1 MDSSTEKLPTQDCA
15 THELASVQQGIWL
28 DQIAHPDLPYYNIGM
43 SLEIKGE
50 IDIPLFEKAI
60 ELVANNHDALRLS
73 FSHEGGI
80 GRQRVLPEVTVKL
93 DVVEFSEAEADAGL
107 AMEYLRNAFRQP
119 FPELTGQLWEAR
131 MVRCGPNRHYWLN
144 RYHHLVTDGIGVALI
159 GHAVG
164 AAYNGLLAGNDE
176 VAQGHSYLSFLEDD
190 RAYLQSSRYERDREF
205 WQGTYAQL
213 PPSLLQRRADFKT
226 GQANELAPSAQVQA
240 MLPRALYND
249 LTQFASERSLSVAH
263 VLISVVATYF
273 CRTVGV
279 DEMVIGMPVHN
290 RTNARTKETAG
301 MFSSVSPIRLPVDLD
316 ASLLDLMHA
325 AGGQLRRCYRH
336 QRFPIAELN
345 RILRLAQAGRRQLFD
360 VSLSFESLDGDDQFG
375 GTSSTVITMDNGYEQ
390 TPMAIFVRDYHPFE
404 DVHLDFNFNTA
415 YYSVEE
421 ARLLQ
426 QRIVSML
433 EAVLECHDTPVGDF
447 PLMSLAERQRLQV
460 EFNATAREYPRD
472 VLIHRLFEQ
481 QVEQRPHNC
490 AVRGDSGPLLSYEQ
504 LNRQANQL
512 AHRLIEL
519 GVKPDDRVAVSLKR
533 GPEMVVALLGILKAG
548 GAYVPIDPDLP
559 SARQA
564 YMLDDSRPRAV
575 LSSRALLEQ
584 LPALAIPVLV
594 LDDDERV
601 EQPEHNP
608 DPRTLGLTTKHLAYV
623 LYTSG
628 STGTPKGVMNEHLG
642 VVNRLLWARDEY
654 GVDASDRVLQKTPFG
669 FDVSVWEFFLPLL
682 AGAELVMA
690 RPGGHQEPDYLA
702 RVMREASITML
713 HFVPSMLDLFLEH
726 RDSQGFPALRRVLC
740 SGEALPRALQRR
752 FERQL
757 ANVELHNLYGPTEA
771 AIDVT
776 AWHCRPG
783 DPGESV
789 PIGKPIANIQMH
801 VLDARGKPQPLGI
814 AGEIHIGGIGV
825 ARGYLNQPE
834 LSAERFIA
842 DPFSNEPDARLY
854 KTGDL
859 GRWLAN
865 GALEYLGRNDFQVK
879 IRGLRI
885 EIGEVEAALALCP
898 GVREVVVIAR
908 EDHPGQPE
916 SKRLVAYVCG
926 EPVPAEQLRS
936 TLLKHLPEYMVPSAF
951 VHLDALPLTA
961 NGKLDRRALPEPG
974 LEALASKAYE
984 APQGDTEVA
993 IAEIWKGLLHLDQV
1007 GRHDGF
1013 LELGGHSLLTVQ
1025 LQARLHQDLGAE
1037 VDLRTLFAQTSL
1049 SELARHVEQ
1058 AGQSR
1063 LQAIA
1068 VVSREQP
1075 LPLSLAQQRLWF
1087 LDQLDHAASVAYH
1100 MPAALHL
1107 RGSLDRDALQ
1117 RALDRIVARHESLRT
1132 TFERQDGEVRQRFA
1146 PADLGFTLVEHDLQT
1161 LAPEAR
1167 QQAVEQLSQEEAR
1180 AAFDLSS
1187 GPLIRGRL
1195 LRLAEDEHILLVT
1208 QHHIVSD
1215 GWSVAVL
1222 IGEFNALYAAF
1233 SQDREDP
1240 LPPLALQYAD
1250 YAAWQQQHLQ
1260 GERLQAQTQFWK
1272 EHLTGAP
1279 ALLELPADHPR
1290 PQVQS
1295 YQGAALAL
1303 QLPAPLSARLRR
1315 FSQQRG
1321 LTPFMTL
1328 LGAWSILLSRL
1339 SNQAEVVVGTPVA
1352 NRPRRE
1358 TEALI
1363 GFFVNTLALRI
1374 DVPADSPVEH
1384 LLERIKATTLDA
1396 YGHQDLPFEQ
1406 VVEAL
1411 QPERSLGHSPLFQA
1425 MLVLGNT
1432 PQDQALELP
1441 GLSLSPLAQP
1451 TGTTQFDVS
1460 LSLNDDGETISGQ
1473 FEYAT
1478 DLFDESTIA
1487 RWGQHLLHLLDGML
1501 DDATQPVATLSLLDN
1516 QQRRQLLGGF
1526 NQTHAPFPEGML
1538 LQEWFEQHVQKR
1550 PQAIA
1555 VQAEEV
1561 SLSYAEL
1568 NTRANR
1574 IAHRLI
1580 AAGLRPDERVA
1591 LLVERSPEMIVGILA
1606 ILKAGGAYV
1615 PLDPNYPQDRLQHML
1630 DDSTPRV
1637 LLTQGYLIETMAE
1650 QLPALHMPQLL
1661 LDDPADGDDS
1671 NPRVE
1676 GLTSRH
1682 LAYVM
1687 YTSGSTGK
1695 PKGVMLEHRSV
1706 CNQIGALQERYGLN
1720 PQDRILQFATM
1731 TFDMSVEEIFGALL
1745 SGATLVLRSD
1755 AWIAGTAAFAA
1766 LCEQHA
1772 ISVANLPTVF
1782 WQQVAR
1788 DAHVAL
1794 PACLRQFMIGGEA
1807 VGKQAV
1813 SQWFARAGHRPA
1825 LFNAYGPTEATVNA
1839 SIRQMESDH
1848 DDFRS
1853 IGKPLRNTQLHVL
1866 DALGNVVPM
1875 GVAGEIHIGGV
1886 GVARGYLNR
1895 QELTAE
1901 RFIADPFST
1910 DPDARLYKT
1919 GDLGRWCADGTL
1931 QYLGR
1936 NDDQVKIRG
1945 FRVELGEIEAVLAG
1959 CAGVREA
1966 VVVAQES
1973 KPGQSD
1979 SKRLVAYLCGEPVPV
1994 EQLRAALLATL
2005 PEYMVPSAFVQLE
2018 ALPLTPNGKLD
2029 RRALPAPGQ
2038 EAFASRAYEAP
2049 RGEIEQIV
2057 ANVWQ
2062 DLLGIEKVG
2071 RHDRFFELGGH
2082 SLLAVSLIDRLRQHG
2097 LSASVRTVFT
2107 APSVREMAQAL
2118 SRSNETPF
2126 LAPANRIPDGCTELT
2141 PDMLPLVELTEAQL
2155 ERIVAAVPGG
2165 AANVQ
2170 DIYPLAPLQQGI
2182 LFHHLLGH
2190 EGDAY
2195 LVRSLIEFDNHS
2207 RLEAFIG
2214 ALQQVIDRHDILRS
2228 AVHWVG
2234 QPQPVQVV
2242 QRQATLPLQHIA
2254 LAADEDPRAQLERL
2268 SDPRHLRLDLQQAPL
2283 MRACIARVP
2292 HSERCLLAL
2301 LDHHMISDHVSLG
2314 IVLEEVQALLQGQ
2327 SDSLPPPM
2335 PYREFVA
2342 QVLAT
2347 PPQAHES
2354 YFSQCLGTVDEPT
2367 APFGVLDVQGDGSQ
2381 VAETSVR
2388 LDSALSQ
2395 RIRAQSRAAGVTP
2408 AVLFHIAWAQV
2419 LGRCTDRDD
2428 VVFGTVVAGRLQG
2441 SVGADRAL
2449 GVFINTLP
2457 VRVRLAGFGV
2467 AALVDETYRD
2477 LSELLNHE
2485 QASLALA
2492 QRCSGVGSG
2501 LPLFTTLLNYR
2512 HQTDG
2517 GSLAN
2522 TDQVLAWDGVR
2533 FLSNEA
2539 RTNYPIEVAVADEGD
2554 DFSVTAQAIA
2564 GIDPQRIAAYLG
2576 QAVAALVDALEQA
2589 PDRLASSLD
2598 VVPARERQ
2606 LLLEDFNRTAS
2617 DFGPAQPIHQ
2627 LFEAQVHANPDA
2639 VALVCEER
2647 QLSYRQLNRRAN
2659 HLARQLLD
2667 LGVQPDQRVAICAE
2681 RSLEMIVGL
2690 LGVLKAGA
2698 AYVPIDPAHPAERM
2712 AFMLQDSQPQ
2722 ALLTHS
2728 ALSLPSGD
2736 LPVVLL
2742 DIVESLQAAD
2752 DAAFDSNPQA
2762 PGLTAENL
2770 AYVIY
2775 TSGSTGQSKG
2785 VMVEHR
2791 SVFNFWHVLT
2801 RTTHQHCPT
2810 PATVALNA
2818 GFFFDMSIKG
2828 IAQLFSGHRLVIIP
2842 QLIRASG
2849 SELLDFLEQHQVH
2862 AFDST
2867 PSQLDTLLAAGLLER
2882 QSYQPVSVLLGGEAI
2897 NAATW
2902 EKLRNCQSIRF
2913 YNMYGPTE
2921 CTVDATLDL
2930 IRDLGERPSIGR
2942 PFANV
2947 QVHVLDARGEP
2958 APLGVAGEIHI
2969 GGVGVAR
2976 GYLNRPELSA
2986 ERFIADPFS
2995 SEPNARLYKTGDLGR
3010 WLADGTLEYLG
3021 RNDFQVKIRGFRI
3034 ELGEIENVLLGCAGV
3049 TEAVVIARDDSRLVA
3064 YLCGEPSSAEQLR
3077 SALLKHLPEYMVP
3090 SAFVHLDA
3098 LPLTANGKL
3107 DRRALPEPG
3116 LEALASK
3123 AYEAPQGDTE
3133 VAIAEI
3139 WKNLLHLDQVGRH
3152 DGFLELGG
3160 HSLLTVQLQARL
3172 HQDLG
3177 AEIDLRT
3184 LFAQTSLSELAR
3196 HVEQAGQTRLQA
3208 IAVVSRDQPLP
3219 LSLAQQRLWFLDQLD
3234 HAASV
3239 AYHMPAALHLRG
3251 SLDRDALQ
3259 RALDRIVARHES
3271 LRTTFERQDG
3281 EVRQRFAPA
3290 DLGFTLVEHDLQTL
3304 APEARQQAVEQLS
3317 QEEARAAF
3325 DLSSGPLIRGRLLR
3339 LAEDEHILLVTQHHI
3354 VSDGWSVAVLIGEFN
3369 ALYAAFS
3376 QDRED
3381 PLPPL
3386 ALQYAD
3392 YAAWQ
3397 QQHLQGERLQAQTQF
3412 WKEHL
3417 TGAPA
3422 LLELPADHPRPQVQS
3437 YQGAALTLQLPAPL
3451 SARLRRFSQQR
3462 GLTPFMTLLG
3472 AWSILL
3478 SRLSNQS
3485 EVVVGTPVANRPRR
3499 ETEALI
3505 GFFVNTL
3512 ALRIDVQA
3520 DSPVEHLLE
3529 RIKATTL
3536 DAYGHQDLPFEQVV
3550 EALQP
3555 ERSLGHSPLFQAML
3569 VLGNTP
3575 QDQALELPGLNL
3587 SPLPQPTG
3595 TTQFDVSL
3603 SLNDDGETISGQFE
3617 YATDLFD
3624 ESTIARWGRHLL
3636 HLLDGMLDD
3645 ATQPVATLPLLDNQ
3659 QRRQLLETFNPALVS
3674 LDESPSRFPHA
3685 VFAAQAGRTPD
3696 AVALVGAGQTL
3707 SYAELNAQANRVAHG
3722 LIALGVGPD
3731 DTVGL
3736 CARRSP
3742 EMVIGL
3748 LGILKAGAAYVPLDP
3763 QYPAQ
3768 RLSHMLADSAPR
3780 ALVRQQGL
3788 DELPV
3793 PQGLATLELGSP
3805 TLLLQPA
3812 HDPQVNELNFAHLAY
3827 VIYTSGSTGLPKG
3840 VMVEHRGLRNL
3851 LDWYLDDLAFQAGDA
3866 VLLAS
3871 SYNFDLTQKNI
3882 LAPLMIGASLHLAEE
3897 PFNPSAIVAQI
3908 AETGITHLNMSPSA
3922 FHALVDADRHAAL
3935 ACLKRVVLGGEP
3947 IQVAMLE
3954 KLPLPRPAIINS
3966 YGPTE
3971 CSDVVAW
3978 HTADTDLER
3987 YRHRSIPI
3995 GRPIRNMQLHVLD
4008 AHGQLLP
4015 VGVPGEIH
4023 IGGVGVA
4030 RGYLNLPQLSAE
4042 RFIDDPFSERAS
4054 ARLYKTGDIGRWLP
4068 DGTLQYLGRNDDQV
4082 KIRGLRVELG
4092 EIEAALA
4099 ALAGVREAAVVPRD
4113 HQTGKR
4119 LVAYLC
4125 GEPAAATELR
4135 AELLGRLP
4143 EHMVPSAFVV
4153 LDALPLTPNGKLDRR
4168 ALPEPDQDAYASQ
4181 AYEAPQGPVEQT
4193 IADIWQQLLGLEQVG
4208 RHDGFFELGGHSLM
4222 AVSLIERLRE
4232 HGLNADVRSVFGA
4245 PTLRDLASALTDTTS
4260 TAFQA
4265 PANRIPANC
4274 TALTPDMLPL
4284 VDLTADQL
4292 ERIVAAV
4299 PGGAAN
4305 IQDIYPLAPL
4315 QQGILFHHLLGH
4327 EGDAYLVRSLLE
4339 FDDRQRL
4346 DAFIGALQQVIDRHD
4361 ILRTCV
4367 QWDGLPQAVQVVQ
4380 RQARLPVH
4388 SVTLDSHQDPLS
4400 QLEALSDPRQLRLDL
4415 RQAPLMRACIARD
4428 PRSERWMLALLNHH
4442 MASDHVT
4449 LEIVLEEIHAIL
4461 HGQGDS
4467 LGTPQ
4472 PYRDFIAQTQAT
4484 PAQVHEAYFSRRLAD
4499 VDAPTAPFD
4508 LLEVQGDGNHIEEA
4522 SVQLSLELNLRLRA
4536 QARERG
4542 ITPAALFHVAWAQVL
4557 ARCTGRDDVVF
4568 GTVVAGRLQGSAGAE
4583 RALGVFINTLPVR
4596 VQLAGAGA
4604 NDKVLATHRDLIELL
4619 AHEQA
4624 SLALAQRCS
4633 DVPSALPLFT
4643 TLLNYR
4649 HQRDDSQL
4657 QWPGM
4662 RILNSAE
4669 RTNYPLTLSVNDYGD
4684 ALGLTVQSVRAVD
4697 PQRICALMQRALE
4710 QLTQALMYTP
4720 RIPLTQ
4726 LDVLPPQERS
4736 LLLETFNQTRE
4747 DYPTHLCIQH
4757 LFEEQVLRTPDACA
4771 LVDARQAFTYAELNA
4786 QANRLAHHL
4795 IAAGVQP
4802 GDLVAIC
4809 VERSAAMI
4817 SGLLGILKAGGA
4829 YVPLDPSYPAERL
4842 ASIVEDARPRLLLA
4856 DPVGRAAVGTLQEG
4870 TRYLAIEQA
4879 MAAQTSTRDPRWDAT
4894 GLTPTHLAY
4903 VIYTS
4908 GSTGKPKGV
4917 MIEHRNLVASTLA
4930 RRTVYGPSIDKR
4942 FLLLSSI
4949 AFDSS
4954 VAGIFGT
4961 LVSGGTLCIPAAEA
4975 ARDPQAIARFIGE
4988 QAITS
4993 LLCVPSLGRLVL
5005 ASLASEN
5012 GHGSLREMIV
5022 AGEACPAQLVQEC
5035 AGLEP
5040 AIVLYNEY
5048 GPTEATVWATVHRC
5062 TAQDQGTVPI
5072 GRAIPNS
5079 RLYVLDEQGRPVPLG
5094 VPGELYVGG
5103 AGVARGYLDRAQL
5116 NAEHFLADPFSP
5128 DDEARMYRTG
5138 DLVRMRAD
5146 GVLDFLGRNDQQVKI
5161 RGFRIEPG
5169 EIEAL
5174 MLTLPGVREAA
5185 VIAREDSPGALRL
5198 VAYLSV
5204 EPHLAGRN
5212 ASSTLRPYLTSQLP
5226 DYMVPAAFVVVE
5238 QLPLSP
5244 NGKLDRRALPAPR
5257 SEDFAYREYEAP
5269 NGETEELLAKIWAD
5283 LLGLERIGRHDDFFE
5298 LGGHSLLAVQV
5309 TLRAR
5314 ETFAVEVPLRSLFEH
5329 PSLLALADLI
5339 NTLQLAQY
5347 ESDELMD
5354 LQQEMASLSESE
5366 LLAIVSKDA

>member
-1 MDSSTEKLPTQDCA
+1 MDSSTEMLPTQDCA

-80 GRQRVLPEVTVKL
+80 GRQRVLPEVKVKL
-93 DVVEFSEAEADAGL
+93 EVVEFTEAEADAGL

-164 AAYNGLLAGNDE
+164 AAYNGLLVGNDE

-205 WQGTYAQL
+205 WQETYAQL

-240 MLPRALYND
+240 MLPRALYNA
-249 LTQFASERSLSVAH
+249 LTEFASERSLSVAH

-345 RILRLAQAGRRQLFD
+345 RILRLAQTGRRQLFD

-433 EAVLECHDTPVGDF
+433 EAVLEQHDTPVGDY
-447 PLMSLAERQRLQV
+447 PLMSAAERQRLQV

-472 VLIHRLFEQ
+472 VLIHTLFEQ
-481 QVEQRPHNC
+481 QVEQRPHHC

-519 GVKPDDRVAVSLKR
+519 GVKPDARVAVCLKR
-533 GPEMVVALLGILKAG
+533 SPEMVVALLGVLKAG

-559 SARQA
+559 SARQV
-564 YMLDDSRPRAV
+564 YMLEDSAPRAV
-575 LSSRALLEQ
+575 LSSHALLNQ
-584 LPALAIPVLV
+584 LPPLNIPALA
-594 LDDDERV
+594 LDDEDV
-601 EQPEHNP
+601 LSALPTHNP
-608 DPRTLGLTTKHLAYV
+608 DSQALGLTPQHLAYV

-654 GVDASDRVLQKTPFG
+654 GVDASDRILQKTPFG

-690 RPGGHQEPDYLA
+690 RPGGHQEPAYLA
-702 RVMREASITML
+702 QIMREASITML

-726 RDSQGFPALRRVLC
+726 PDNRDFPELRRVLC

-757 ANVELHNLYGPTEA
+757 AGVELHNLYGPTEA

-776 AWHCRPG
+776 AWHCRPS

-801 VLDARGKPQPLGI
+801 VLDARGRPQPLGI

-825 ARGYLNQPE
+825 ARGYLNLPQ
-834 LSAERFIA
+834 LSAKSFIA
-842 DPFSNEPDARLY
+842 DPFSSEPNARLY

-908 EDHPGQPE
+908 EDIPGQPE

-926 EPVPAEQLRS
+926 EPAPAEQLRS
-936 TLLKHLPEYMVPSAF
+936 ALLKHLPEYMVPSAF

-993 IAEIWKGLLHLDQV
+993 IAEIWKNLLHLDQV

-1025 LQARLHQDLGAE
+1025 LQARLHQELGAE
-1037 VDLRTLFAQTSL
+1037 IDLRTLFAQTSL

-1058 AGQSR
+1058 TGQSR
-1063 LQAIA
+1063 LQSIA

-1107 RGSLDRDALQ
+1107 RGSLDHQALQ

-1146 PADLGFTLVEHDLQT
+1146 PAEIGFTLVEHDLQA
-1161 LAPEAR
+1161 LDAEVR

-1180 AAFDLSS
+1180 AAFDLSA

-1272 EHLTGAP
+1272 EHLDGAP
-1279 ALLELPADHPR
+1279 ALLELPSDHPR

-1339 SNQAEVVVGTPVA
+1339 SNQSQVVVGTPVA

-1374 DVPADSPVEH
+1374 DVQPDSPVEQ

-1478 DLFDESTIA
+1478 DLFDEATIA
-1487 RWGQHLLHLLDGML
+1487 RWGRHLLHLLDEML
-1501 DDATQPVATLSLLDN
+1501 DDATQPVATLPLLDN

-1526 NQTHAPFPEGML
+1526 NQTHAPFAEGML

-1555 VQAEEV
+1555 VQAEGI

-1661 LDDPADGDDS
+1661 LDDSTDGDDS

-1755 AWIAGTAAFAA
+1755 AWIAGTAAFAT
-1766 LCEQHA
+1766 LCEQYA

-1794 PACLRQFMIGGEA
+1794 PTCLRQFMIGGEA

-1839 SIRQMESDH
+1839 SIRRMESDH

-1866 DALGNVVPM
+1866 DALGELVPM

-1910 DPDARLYKT
+1910 NPDARLYKT

-1994 EQLRAALLATL
+1994 EQLRAALLAAL

-2062 DLLGIEKVG
+2062 DLLGLDKVG

-2118 SRSNETPF
+2118 SRGQDTPF
-2126 LAPANRIPDGCTELT
+2126 LAPANRIPDGCTALT
-2141 PDMLPLVELTEAQL
+2141 PDMLPLVELSEAEL

-2165 AANVQ
+2165 AANIQ

-2195 LVRSLIEFDNHS
+2195 LVRSLIEFDNHA
-2207 RLEAFIG
+2207 RLEAFVG

-2242 QRQATLPLQHIA
+2242 QRRATLPLQHIA

-2314 IVLEEVQALLQGQ
+2314 IVLEEAQALLQGQ
-2327 SDSLPPPM
+2327 GDSLPPPM

-2347 PPQAHES
+2347 PPQAHEA
-2354 YFSQCLGTVDEPT
+2354 YFSQRLGTVDEPT

-2388 LDSALSQ
+2388 LDPILSQ
-2395 RIRAQSRAAGVTP
+2395 RIRAQSRTAGVTP

-2492 QRCSGVGSG
+2492 QRCSGVGAG

-2564 GIDPQRIAAYLG
+2564 DIDPQRIAAYLG

-2598 VVPARERQ
+2598 VVPASERQ
-2606 LLLEDFNRTAS
+2606 LLLEDFNRTAR

-2627 LFEAQVHANPDA
+2627 LFEAQVQANPDA
-2639 VALVCEER
+2639 VALVCEDR

-2659 HLARQLLD
+2659 HLARQLLE

-2722 ALLTHS
+2722 ALLTQS
-2728 ALSLPSGD
+2728 ALSLPSGE
-2736 LPVVLL
+2736 LPVLLL

-2752 DAAFDSNPQA
+2752 DAAFDNNPQV

-2828 IAQLFSGHRLVIIP
+2828 ISQLFSGHRLVIIP

-2921 CTVDATLDL
+2921 CTVDATIDL

-2995 SEPNARLYKTGDLGR
+2995 HKPNARLYKTGDLGR

-3034 ELGEIENVLLGCAGV
+3034 ELGEIENVLLGCAGI
-3049 TEAVVIARDDSRLVA
+3049 TDAVVIARDDNRLVA
-3064 YLCGEPSSAEQLR
+3064 YLCGEPASAEQLR

-3196 HVEQAGQTRLQA
+3196 HVEQAGQSRLQS
-3208 IAVVSRDQPLP
+3208 IAVVSREQPLP

-3251 SLDRDALQ
+3251 SLDRQALQ

-3290 DLGFTLVEHDLQTL
+3290 DIGFALVEHDLQTL
-3304 APEARQQAVEQLS
+3304 DAETRQQAVEQLS

-3325 DLSSGPLIRGRLLR
+3325 DLSAGPLIRGRLLR

-3386 ALQYAD
+3386 TLQYAD

-3412 WKEHL
+3412 WKDHL
-3417 TGAPA
+3417 DGAPA
-3422 LLELPADHPRPQVQS
+3422 LLELPADHPRPQMQS
-3437 YQGAALTLQLPAPL
+3437 YQGAALALQLPAPL

-3485 EVVVGTPVANRPRR
+3485 QVVVGTPVANRPRR

-3520 DSPVEHLLE
+3520 DSPVEQLLE

-3536 DAYGHQDLPFEQVV
+3536 DAYGHQDIPFEQVV

-3575 QDQALELPGLNL
+3575 QDQALELPGLSLN
-3587 SPLPQPTG
+3587 PLAQPTG

-3624 ESTIARWGRHLL
+3624 EATIARWGRHLL
-3636 HLLDGMLDD
+3636 HLLEAMLDD
-3645 ATQPVATLPLLDNQ
+3645 AAQPVATLPLLDDT
-3659 QRRQLLETFNPALVS
+3659 QRRQLLETFNPASVA

-3685 VFAAQAGRTPD
+3685 VFAAQARRTPD

-3722 LIALGVGPD
+3722 LIALGVRPD

-3768 RLSHMLADSAPR
+3768 RLAHMLADSAPR

-3805 TLLLQPA
+3805 TLLQQPA
-3812 HDPQVNELNFAHLAY
+3812 HDPQVKLNFGHLAY

-3851 LDWYLDDLAFQAGDA
+3851 LDWYLDDLAFHAGDA

-3882 LAPLMIGASLHLAEE
+3882 LAPLMVGASLHLAEE

-3908 AETGITHLNMSPSA
+3908 AEAGITHLNMSPSA
-3922 FHALVDADRHAAL
+3922 FHALVDADQHEAL

-3978 HTADTDLER
+3978 YTADTDLGA
-3987 YRHRSIPI
+3987 YRNRSIPI

-4015 VGVPGEIH
+4015 TGVPGEIH

-4042 RFIDDPFSERAS
+4042 RFIDDPFSERAG

-4099 ALAGVREAAVVPRD
+4099 ALSGVREAAVVPRD

-4135 AELLGRLP
+4135 ADLLGRLP

-4181 AYEAPQGPVEQT
+4181 AYEAPQGTVEQT
-4193 IADIWQQLLGLEQVG
+4193 IADIWQQLLGLERVG

-4245 PTLRDLASALTDTTS
+4245 PTLRDLASALTDAS
-4260 TAFQA
+4260 HTAFQA
-4265 PANRIPANC
+4265 PANRIPADC

-4428 PRSERWMLALLNHH
+4428 PRSERWLLALLNHH

-4467 LGTPQ
+4467 LGKPQ

-4499 VDAPTAPFD
+4499 VDSPTAPFD

-4643 TLLNYR
+4643 TLFNYR

-4726 LDVLPPQERS
+4726 LDVLPPQERN

-4771 LVDARQAFTYAELNA
+4771 LVDARQTFTYAELNA

-4829 YVPLDPSYPAERL
+4829 YVPLDPTYPAERL

-4879 MAAQTSTRDPRWDAT
+4879 LAAQTSTRDPRWDAT

-4961 LVSGGTLCIPAAEA
+4961 LVSGGTLCVPTAEA

-5079 RLYVLDEQGRPVPLG
+5079 RLYVLDEQGRPAPLG

-5138 DLVRMRAD
+5138 DLVRLRAD
-5146 GVLDFLGRNDQQVKI
+5146 GVLEFLGRNDQQVKI

-5269 NGETEELLAKIWAD
+5269 NGETEELLAQIWAD

-5314 ETFAVEVPLRSLFEH
+5314 EIFAVEVPLRSLFEH

-5339 NTLQLAQY
+5339 TTLQLAQY